1 MNSRD
6 SSNDLLCFDIE
17 KRTFTQLEANGI
29 IPPNLMNPSVHFYNS
44 ITKKKKIKQ
53 KIEKIKN

>member
-44 ITKKKKIKQ
+44 IKTKKKD
-53 KIEKIKN
+53 